1 MEFVEKKENIKICIM
16 MLGLFGDVL
25 LRTPILRSIKQKY
38 PNSNITVIVDKI
50 GYDILYNNPNVN
62 NIIIMNRNKSNLIKY
77 IFSKIYVQLKII
89 FSRYDL
95 IIDLYNGNS
104 SKNMINL
111 SFANLKVSTQ
121 YTNEKNYKFKNN
133 IHLTNQ
139 LFQALHVLNLKQSTM
154 NLEPEFFINHKIE
167 KSVLNSLSYLK
178 DKNNYLISLGSGDLK
193 KIIELEK
200 IYQLIEDLYNN
211 YKLIPIIVLNPGQ
224 EFLQLDL
231 INKFLIPN
239 NIEYIRL
246 DKKSIDEMAVV
257 IKYSKFFIV
266 PDTGLFHLSLSLKT
280 PTFCIFTHTNPK
292 LVEPDNYDIIYKAC
306 YKIKEPK
313 EYDVFGLENCT
324 KEISFEDIKNHLDSF
339 LSLLKINLKR

>member
-1 MEFVEKKENIKICIM
+1 MEFIEKKENIKICIL

-38 PNSNITVIVDKI
+38 PNSTITVIVDKI
-50 GYDILYNNPNVN
+50 GYDILYNNPNIS
-62 NIIIMNRNKSNLIKY
+62 NIIIINRNKSNIIKY
-77 IFSKIYVQLKII
+77 LYSKIYIQFKII
-89 FSRYDL
+89 SAGYDL

-104 SKNMINL
+104 SKNMLKL
-111 SFANLKVSTQ
+111 SFAKNKVSTQ
-121 YTNEKNYKFKNN
+121 YKKDKNYNFKNN

-139 LFQALHVLNLKQSTM
+139 LFQSLHVLDLEQSTM
-154 NLEPEFFINHKIE
+154 NLEPEFFINHKVE
-167 KSVLNSLSYLK
+167 KAILNSLLYLK
-178 DKNNYLISLGSGDLK
+178 DKNNYLISLGSRDLK
-193 KIIELEK
+193 KIIDLEK
-200 IYQLIEDLYNN
+200 TYQLIEYLYNN
-211 YKLIPIIVLNPGQ
+211 YGLIPMVVFNPGQ
-224 EFLQLDL
+224 EFLQSDL

-239 NIEYIRL
+239 NIKYIGL
-246 DKKSIDEMAVV
+246 DEKSIDEMAVI

-292 LVEPDNYDIIYKAC
+292 LVQPENNEILYKSC

-313 EYDVFGLENCT
+313 EYDLFGLENCT
-324 KEISFEDIKNHLDSF
+324 KEISFEDIKNNLNSF